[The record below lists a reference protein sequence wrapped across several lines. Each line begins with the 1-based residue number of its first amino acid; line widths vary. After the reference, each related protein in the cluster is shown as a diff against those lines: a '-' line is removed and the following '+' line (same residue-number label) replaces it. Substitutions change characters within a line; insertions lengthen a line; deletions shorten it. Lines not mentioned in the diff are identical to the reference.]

1 MNIAIGSDH
10 GGVELKAALVNA
22 LAGAAKVVDM
32 GPADKASCDYPDYA
46 AKVAK
51 AVASG
56 EADFGRESATID
68 NITLYKEN
76 EATAH
81 ITAYVTTMHNNPTDL
96 YINTNYGL
104 NTDGTV
110 KEAWDALEAR
120 ELIKCSVQREA
131 PVTAREACQELCEK
145 VHAAPVQCIGSKFS
159 IYRPRRKDPTI
170 ELPR

>member
-1 MNIAIGSDH
+1 MTLEINSKQRAYLRSMCNTLPAI
-10 GGVELKAALVNA
+10 
-22 LAGAAKVVDM
+22 
-32 GPADKASCDYPDYA
+32 
-46 AKVAK
+46 
-51 AVASG
+51 
-56 EADFGRESATID
+56 
-68 NITLYKEN
+68 
-76 EATAH
+76 
-81 ITAYVTTMHNNPTDL
+81 L
-96 YINTNYGL
+96 YIGKEGI
-104 NTDGTV
+104 TDGTV